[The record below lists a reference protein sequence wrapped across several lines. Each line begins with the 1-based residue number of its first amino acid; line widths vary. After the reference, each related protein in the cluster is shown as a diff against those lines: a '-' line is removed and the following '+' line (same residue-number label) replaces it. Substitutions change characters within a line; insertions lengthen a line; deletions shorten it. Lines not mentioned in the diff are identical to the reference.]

1 MFCKQC
7 GTPIAPNGKFCPK
20 CGAPVAAPAQQSQ
33 NVQHSAVPNQQ
44 SYQQQGQQQGY
55 QQPTPQGYQQQP
67 YYNPVPDGSGYGM
80 VKPKKSHWKPIVIT
94 GVAVVA
100 AGAIATT
107 AVVHSITTKPIPAL
121 ALGLSDLTKA
131 SMDIESWHVSGTT
144 TIEGEN
150 ANVDLDIEIN
160 RDDEQFYT
168 YGTADVAGE
177 SAEIAICIEGDD
189 GAYAISYDGD
199 CYAEYIDSDI
209 LTAIWD
215 FSEDLRDALEKK
227 DMKDFS
233 LQKCLEDFGLD
244 SYLDDYIDMDE
255 VDDAYQNILK
265 RFSKRSTQKKLE
277 DALQIE
283 TSKESGEYVYTS
295 SPTGENFLETNKIL
309 MDILDEEAGDAI
321 KGSWLSDVRDALD
334 EVDSDKMSGF
344 DDTGVFEWRIKDAKL
359 TGLSYSITVDGTDA
373 TLDSSFS
380 YSGKKLDEISY
391 DFRMGGDNS
400 NLTMD
405 DFNNVSGVKDEIPSD
420 MLSAMGMD

>member
-44 SYQQQGQQQGY
+44 GYQQQGQQQGY

-67 YYNPVPDGSGYGM
+67 YYNLVPDGSGYGM

-121 ALGLSDLTKA
+121 ALGLNNLAEAAKD
-131 SMDIESWHVSGTT
+131 MESFHVSGTVNV
-144 TIEGEN
+144 EG
-150 ANVDLDIEIN
+150 VHVSMDFDIETN
-160 RDDEQFYT
+160 QKDEQIYA
-168 YGTADVAGE
+168 YGTTEAAGE
-177 SAEIAICIEGDD
+177 SIEVAVCIEGDD
-189 GAYAISYDGD
+189 GAYAASYDGD

-209 LTAIWD
+209 LADFWD
-215 FSEDLRDALEKK
+215 ACEKT

-233 LQKCLEDFGLD
+233 MQKYLEDYGLD
-244 SYLDDYIDMDE
+244 SYLDDYIDVDE

-265 RFSKRSTQKKLE
+265 RFSKRSTQKELE

-283 TSKESGEYVYTS
+283 TSKESGEYVYTL
-295 SPTGENFLETNKIL
+295 SPTGENLLETSKIL
-309 MDILDEEAGDAI
+309 MNILDEEAGDAI
-321 KGSWLSDVRDALD
+321 KGSWFSDAQDELDALD
-334 EVDSDKMSGF
+334 SDDVSELDNMG
-344 DDTGVFEWRIKDAKL
+344 DIEWRTKGAKL
-359 TGLSYSITVDGTDA
+359 TGLGYSISVEGTDLY
-373 TLDSSFS
+373 LDSSFS
-380 YSGKKLDEISY
+380 YSGKKLDEISIDFQMSGYNSY
-391 DFRMGGDNS
+391 DM

>member
-80 VKPKKSHWKPIVIT
+80 VKTKKSHWKPIVIT

-107 AVVHSITTKPIPAL
+107 AVVHSITTKPLPAL
-121 ALGLSDLTKA
+121 ALGLNNLAEAAKD
-131 SMDIESWHVSGTT
+131 MESFHVSGTA

-150 ANVDLDIEIN
+150 ANVDLDIETSQK
-160 RDDEQFYT
+160 DEQIYA
-168 YGTADVAGE
+168 YGTTEAAGE
-177 SAEIAICIEGDD
+177 SIEVAVCIEGDD
-189 GAYAISYDGD
+189 GAYAASYDGD
-199 CYAEYIDSDI
+199 CYAEYIDSDS
-209 LTAIWD
+209 LTDVWD
-215 FSEDLRDALEKK
+215 FFEDLRDAHEKN

-233 LQKCLEDFGLD
+233 KRTQKELED
-244 SYLDDYIDMDE
+244 
-255 VDDAYQNILK
+255 
-265 RFSKRSTQKKLE
+265 T
-277 DALQIE
+277 LQIE
-283 TSKESGEYVYTS
+283 TSKESGEYVYTLS
-295 SPTGENFLETNKIL
+295 LTGENLLEISK
-309 MDILDEEAGDAI
+309 ILDEEVGDAI
-321 KGSWLSDVRDALD
+321 KGSWFSDAQD
-334 EVDSDKMSGF
+334 ELDSDDVSEF
-344 DDTGVFEWRIKDAKL
+344 DNIGDIDIEWRTKGAKL
-359 TGLSYSITVDGTDA
+359 TGLGYSISVEGTDLY
-373 TLDSSFS
+373 LDSSFS
-380 YSGKKLDEISY
+380 YSGKKLDEISIDFQMSGYNSY
-391 DFRMGGDNS
+391 DMNLTKDDFNYDM

-420 MLSAMGMD
+420 MLYEMGMD